1 LWLSW
6 GNCGGSLG
14 RTNFATAWALIYQP
28 DSGPGTIY
36 SLSLSLPPS
45 RCSTMYHTGI
55 NPTTR
60 ALTCTS
66 ERRQNGE
73 GRHDEIAENVAA
85 PHPSVGFLSAVVY
98 LVARCR
104 QPAREPRSHNN
115 KRTAVRLFKGRPPRV
130 SPTLSLSLSRS
141 RRVVAAAVCRRC
153 PSPAVVGE
161 ARSRPRGAPTSRR
174 FNAQRTRVSRRR
186 ITTFVGRPPP
196 LLTDKCHAARR
207 GTRSIICY

>member
-1 LWLSW
+1 MLHDVSH
-6 GNCGGSLG
+6 GNKSNNACTHLHERASIE
-14 RTNFATAWALIYQP
+14 RRESPRW
-28 DSGPGTIY
+28 DSRK
-36 SLSLSLPPS
+36 S
-45 RCSTMYHTGI
+45 RCS
-55 NPTTR
+55 
-60 ALTCTS
+60 AS
-66 ERRQNGE
+66 FRR
-73 GRHDEIAENVAA
+73 
-85 PHPSVGFLSAVVY
+85 LSFPVVY

-115 KRTAVRLFKGRPPRV
+115 KRSTVRLFKGRPPRV
-130 SPTLSLSLSRS
+130 SSSLSLSLSHS
-141 RRVVAAAVCRRC
+141 RRVVVAAAVCRRC
-153 PSPAVVGE
+153 PSLAVGE